1 MATTNVVLLS
11 TQLILNREVN
21 VYGDFENPLFLAKDV
36 AGWIEYSQNGAG
48 SYKVS
53 EMLQQVDDDEKLMTT
68 MLVSGQ
74 NRNVWML
81 TENGLYEVLMQ
92 SRKPVAKQFKK
103 EVKVMLNT
111 IRRHGIYAT
120 PEKLYELLAKPE
132 SMVIIL
138 TELQKERA
146 LRHNAENQIRE
157 LRPKAELMEKVL
169 DCDEMI
175 DIGQTA
181 KILELP
187 FGRNTLF
194 VKLRG
199 KGIFFKHRNEP
210 KQEYIDKGYFTLKE
224 KVIEHNDH
232 DSFTVV
238 KTLVTQRGLEFIA
251 RLFNVV
257 STGTEPVCE

>member
-1 MATTNVVLLS
+1 MSAKNELIS
-11 TQLILNREVN
+11 TKQSLGREVN

-36 AGWIEYSQNGAG
+36 AQWIEYSQTNGK
-48 SYKVS
+48 YEVS
-53 EMLQQVDDDEKLMTT
+53 KMLKTVDQDEKLVGR
-68 MLVSGQ
+68 LFISGQ
-74 NRNVWML
+74 NREVWML
-81 TENGLYEVLMQ
+81 TESGLYEVFMQ
-92 SRKPVAKQFKK
+92 SRKPIAREFKK
-103 EVKVMLNT
+103 EIKLMLNT

-132 SMVIIL
+132 SMVIVL
-138 TELQKERA
+138 TELQKEQA
-146 LRHNAENQIRE
+146 LRCDAERQVRE
-157 LRPKAELMEKVL
+157 LRPKAELMERVL

-194 VKLRG
+194 IKLRE

-210 KQEYIDKGYFTLKE
+210 KQEYIDRGYFTLKE
-224 KVIEHNDH
+224 KVIEPNNH

-257 STGTEPVCE
+257 TTETESSCE

>member
-1 MATTNVVLLS
+1 MSAKNELIS
-11 TQLILNREVN
+11 TKQILGREVN

-36 AGWIEYSQNGAG
+36 AQWIEYSQTNGK
-48 SYKVS
+48 YEVS
-53 EMLQQVDDDEKLMTT
+53 KMLKTVDQDEKLVGR
-68 MLVSGQ
+68 LFISGQ
-74 NRNVWML
+74 NREVWML
-81 TENGLYEVLMQ
+81 TESGLYEVFMQ
-92 SRKPVAKQFKK
+92 SRKPIAREFKK
-103 EVKVMLNT
+103 EIKLMLNT

-132 SMVIIL
+132 SMVIVL
-138 TELQKERA
+138 TELQKEQA
-146 LRHNAENQIRE
+146 LRCDAERQVRE
-157 LRPKAELMEKVL
+157 LRPKAELMERVL

-194 VKLRG
+194 IKLRE

-210 KQEYIDKGYFTLKE
+210 KQEYIDRGYFTLKE
-224 KVIEHNDH
+224 KVIEPNNH

-257 STGTEPVCE
+257 TTETESSCE

>member
-1 MATTNVVLLS
+1 MSAKNELIS
-11 TQLILNREVN
+11 TKQILGREVN

-36 AGWIEYSQNGAG
+36 AQWIEYSQTNGK
-48 SYKVS
+48 YEVS
-53 EMLQQVDDDEKLMTT
+53 KMLKTVDQDEKLVGR
-68 MLVSGQ
+68 LFISGQ
-74 NRNVWML
+74 NREVWML
-81 TENGLYEVLMQ
+81 TESGLYEVLMQ
-92 SRKPVAKQFKK
+92 SRKPIAREFKK
-103 EVKVMLNT
+103 EIKVMLNT
-111 IRRHGIYAT
+111 IRRHGIYST

-132 SMVIIL
+132 SMVIVL
-138 TELQKERA
+138 TELQKEQA
-146 LRHNAENQIRE
+146 LRCDAERKVRE
-157 LRPKAELMEKVL
+157 LRPKAELMERVL

-194 VKLRG
+194 IKLRE

-210 KQEYIDKGYFTLKE
+210 KQEYIDRGYFTLKE
-224 KVIEHNDH
+224 KVIEPNNH
-232 DSFTVV
+232 DSFTVI

-257 STGTEPVCE
+257 TTETESSCE

>member
-1 MATTNVVLLS
+1 MATTNVLLLS
-11 TQLILNREVN
+11 TQQILNREVN

-138 TELQKERA
+138 TELQKEQT
-146 LRHNAENQIRE
+146 LRRNAENQIRE

>member
-11 TQLILNREVN
+11 TQQILSREVH
-21 VYGDFENPLFLAKDV
+21 VYGEFENPLFLAKDV
-36 AGWIEYSQNGAG
+36 AEWIDYAKTSNGAFDI
-48 SYKVS
+48 SN
-53 EMLQQVDDDEKLMTT
+53 MLKGVDEDEKLIRTIF
-68 MLVSGQ
+68 VSGQ

-92 SRKPVAKQFKK
+92 SRKPIAKQFKK
-103 EVKVMLNT
+103 DVKVMLNT

-138 TELQKERA
+138 TQLQKEQT
-146 LRHNAENQIRE
+146 LRCNAEKQVCE

-194 VKLRG
+194 VKLRE
-199 KGIFFKHRNEP
+199 KGVFFKHRNEP
-210 KQEYIDKGYFTLKE
+210 KQEYIDKGYFTLRE
-224 KVIEHNDH
+224 KVIEPNNH

-257 STGTEPVCE
+257 ATEMEKSCE